1 MCVYILAY
9 VNIYDRNLKPLH
21 HFLQDFSQKLKNDMC
36 MRDHVRK
43 YAPLFSVYLWKITSL
58 LIPVMQGHP
67 QPPSAGVYL
76 AEHV

>member
-1 MCVYILAY
+1 
-9 VNIYDRNLKPLH
+9 
-21 HFLQDFSQKLKNDMC
+21 MC

-67 QPPSAGVYL
+67 RPPSAGVYL